1 MLNNGARGGPS
12 WGLMLRGKRGHSR
25 VGLALGEED
34 DGETDTSL
42 ASSSRETSVHLSQK
56 RVHDKHHSPDCPIEQ
71 INSPQRSKWQQKW
84 KKARNS
90 YLPPEIWQ
98 RVFSQHTHPNSLRTD
113 GRQVCSAWRS
123 EIPKVF
129 AKKYLENPDMV
140 QIYLDCGTS
149 RIEGVNCQM
158 GAEMVFDRYE
168 GEARHRCVFKENP
181 LTTGKMNNRNSE
193 SFTQA
198 YELRKRCAWR
208 AGLQDYLGGD
218 PGAREDGGNFD
229 LPPYQIR
236 IKSKANDTEL
246 PHLEFDVL
254 KKEIS
259 FEWKGMFD
267 CFYGEAARQ
276 EKRDHV
282 VMADMAEHLSPA
294 NGDTSIVNAMALSK
308 KNMATRRTNKK
319 AIRRERIKKW
329 YLENHNLEFTDS
341 LMEEEAEEKALTA
354 IEEFELHGDFARCA
368 EDAESRAFA
377 ESHASK
383 QELMAMM
390 NVIRESK
397 GIREDDEEGVTS
409 LFMQMLGGPPGGARD
424 GYDDAS
430 YMEEDEDYEEDEDE
444 EDEDEDGVEW
454 EEYEDG
460 DGDE

>member
-1 MLNNGARGGPS
+1 
-12 WGLMLRGKRGHSR
+12 
-25 VGLALGEED
+25 
-34 DGETDTSL
+34 
-42 ASSSRETSVHLSQK
+42 
-56 RVHDKHHSPDCPIEQ
+56 
-71 INSPQRSKWQQKW
+71 
-84 KKARNS
+84 
-90 YLPPEIWQ
+90 
-98 RVFSQHTHPNSLRTD
+98 
-113 GRQVCSAWRS
+113 
-123 EIPKVF
+123 
-129 AKKYLENPDMV
+129 MV
-140 QIYLDCGTS
+140 QIYFDCGSAT
-149 RIEGVNCQM
+149 IEGIDCQM
-158 GAEMVFDRYE
+158 RAEMVFDRYE
-168 GEARHRCVFKENP
+168 GGAKHRCVFKENP
-181 LTTGKMNNRNSE
+181 LTTGKVNNKNSE

-208 AGLQDYLGGD
+208 AGLQDCLGGD
-218 PGAREDGGNFD
+218 PGARKDGENFD
-229 LPPYQIR
+229 LPPHQIR

-254 KKEIS
+254 KREIS

-282 VMADMAEHLSPA
+282 VIADMADMAEYLSPA

-368 EDAESRAFA
+368 EDAESRALA

-383 QELMAMM
+383 QSMMAMM
-390 NVIRESK
+390 NFIRESR
-397 GIREDDEEGVTS
+397 GIREDDEEGVTA
-409 LFMQMLGGPPGGARD
+409 LFMQMLGGPPGGARE

-430 YMEEDEDYEEDEDE
+430 YMEDENED
-444 EDEDEDGVEW
+444 EW
-454 EEYEDG
+454 EEDEDG
-460 DGDE
+460 DGDD